1 MLRLFAFGGLRIERD
16 GRFLQ
21 LPTQKARDLLG
32 YLIAFHDRPHPRSA
46 LVGVL
51 CPDLPEDKARLRLF
65 DTLGRS

>member
-1 MLRLFAFGGLRIERD
+1 MLRLFAFGGLHIERD

-51 CPDLPEDKARLRLF
+51 
-65 DTLGRS
+65 